1 MKVSTAVNQFMVYG
15 RVERQYALET
25 QAKHRDCFQSWIL
38 PFFSENEIEEVGRYD
53 ILRMREAMLSRQLSA
68 ARQTSVLAA
77 WKVLLGFA
85 RSVLKLPCADPAE
98 IKLPRK
104 ELPHPQVLNSS
115 GQAQVFATLNLAIFT
130 DMRMRAFCE
139 LILGTG
145 VRLGEALRM
154 EREPFDH
161 GATEMDII
169 GKGAKR
175 RTIFFSERALSW
187 IRQYLSKRADDHPA
201 LFITTGSS
209 PRRWARPDVSKH
221 FQRLA
226 ARAGLERKFTPHIL
240 RHTYCTTLLNN
251 GVDISFIKELAGHQ
265 DIQTTARYYLGI
277 DKPVLR
283 RIVKEKLR
291 YGADAEFDTNPNPS

>member
-15 RVERQYALET
+15 RIERQYALET

-53 ILRMREAMLSRQLSA
+53 ILRMREAMLSRQLSS

-104 ELPHPQVLNSS
+104 ELPHPQVLSS
-115 GQAQVFATLNLAIFT
+115 REQAQVFATLNLFIFT

-175 RTIFFSERALSW
+175 RTVFFSERALLW
-187 IRQYLSKRADDHPA
+187 IKQYLAKRADDHPA

-209 PRRWARPDVSKH
+209 PRRWARPDISKH

-277 DKPVLR
+277 DKPALR

-291 YGADAEFDTNPNPS
+291 YGVDEEFDTNSNPS